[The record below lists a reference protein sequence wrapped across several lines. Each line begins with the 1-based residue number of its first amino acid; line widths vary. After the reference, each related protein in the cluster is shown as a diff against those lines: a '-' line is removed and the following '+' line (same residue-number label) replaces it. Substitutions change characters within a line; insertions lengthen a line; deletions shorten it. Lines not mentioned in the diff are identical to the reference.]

1 MIWLQ
6 WLLTS
11 SVSVASSI
19 KTLNQLQKL
28 LFQLPIWVH
37 IPCCWDASGTE
48 SPDNLPVQGTRLLKD
63 THFCCG
69 MRTRDNME
77 KVPFILLIIH
87 AGKKRLSCLND
98 YPKAKISR
106 QGDLKS
112 SKSGENKQKYLP
124 TIYCFLPL
132 TLKSCLTKRQIY
144 CAAQMSRQCNL
155 CFKTEARDKRSQC
168 QAKGHGLVL
177 LGALRVN
184 RNKLKFW
191 NTSKESSH
199 LLTSDF
205 AAEVFCRVTSFLI

>member
-1 MIWLQ
+1 MQVVLKALITYRCREQDSWKT
-6 WLLTS
+6 LTS
-11 SVSVASSI
+11 AVEWEQE
-19 KTLNQLQKL
+19 T
-28 LFQLPIWVH
+28 IW
-37 IPCCWDASGTE
+37 T
-48 SPDNLPVQGTRLLKD
+48 Q
-63 THFCCG
+63 
-69 MRTRDNME
+69 E

-144 CAAQMSRQCNL
+144 CAAQMSRQCNS
-155 CFKTEARDKRSQC
+155 CFKTEARDRRSQC

-184 RNKLKFW
+184 RNKLKCW
-191 NTSKESSH
+191 TQAKKAATYWH
-199 LLTSDF
+199 LILQQKCF
-205 AAEVFCRVTSFLI
+205 AG